1 MEVSH
6 AQKAKIHKNKLVPLA
21 IVKGLSFISW
31 KWYQVKI
38 FVVVVYERYINHKK
52 VSLLI

>member
-6 AQKAKIHKNKLVPLA
+6 AQKAKIHKNNLAPLA
-21 IVKGLSFISW
+21 IFKGLSFMGW

-38 FVVVVYERYINHKK
+38 FVVEVYERYKIHKK
-52 VSLLI
+52 VLLLI